1 MVKHM
6 LRTNLLTLDKKSFL
20 VLESLFAVLLCEDSF
35 KTEKKKKKKRRHCV
49 DDHFAHC
56 SLLGLSSTA
65 LNYISIATEVC
76 SLLLSV
82 K

>member
-35 KTEKKKKKKRRHCV
+35 KTEKKEEKKKTTLCR
-49 DDHFAHC
+49 
-56 SLLGLSSTA
+56 
-65 LNYISIATEVC
+65 
-76 SLLLSV
+76 
-82 K
+82 